1 MRRWSFF
8 VIRPFFIGLFLLGVI
23 QNLYA
28 GRILDSLDHSEKI
41 APVTFSRNEIYLI
54 DHVRNSIIQA
64 EQGISKL
71 PPVILDIQGMSSVK
85 MRHLLNNLC
94 SMPDTRYLE
103 IGCWRGS
110 TFIASLFGNQGS
122 LSSVVG
128 IDNWSESNG
137 PYRIFKKNCS
147 LFLKDFP
154 YDFYSQDCFT
164 LNLSTSFS
172 QPINI
177 YFYDGNHTAIS
188 QEMAFTYYNE
198 ILDSTFIAVVN
209 EWNFKDVE
217 IGTRTAFNKLNYQVL
232 YEIVLPASSNAD
244 KKNWW
249 NGLYIAVV
257 RK

>member
-1 MRRWSFF
+1 MRHWSFF
-8 VIRPFFIGLFLLGVI
+8 VIRLFFIELFLVGVI

-28 GRILDSLDHSEKI
+28 TRVLDSLDPSEKI

-54 DHVRNSIIQA
+54 DHVRNSISQA

-71 PPVILDIQGMSSVK
+71 LPAILDIQGMSSIK
-85 MRHLLNNLC
+85 MRHLFNNLC

-122 LSSVVG
+122 LSSAVG

-147 LFLKDFP
+147 LFLKDVP

-164 LNLSTSFS
+164 LNLTTSFS

-177 YFYDGNHTAIS
+177 YFYDGNHTDIS

-209 EWNFKDVE
+209 EWNVKDVE

>member
-8 VIRPFFIGLFLLGVI
+8 VIRPFFIGLFLLVVI

-28 GRILDSLDHSEKI
+28 AGVLDSLDHSEKI

-122 LSSVVG
+122 LSSAVG

-147 LFLKDFP
+147 LFLKDVP
-154 YDFYSQDCFT
+154 YDFYAEDCFN
-164 LNLSTSFS
+164 LNLSNAFS
-172 QPINI
+172 KPINI
-177 YFYDGNHTAIS
+177 YFYDGNHNVIS

-198 ILDSTFIAVVN
+198 ILNNTFIAVIN
-209 EWNFKDVE
+209 EWNVKDVE

-232 YEIVLPASSNAD
+232 YEIVLPVSSNAD